1 MKTSLSWIEPNK
13 LQQLFAHAGC
23 ATRVPTPPV
32 QPPPSPIP
40 SAPVLSSSVS
50 STISLRPTQDSHPL
64 SFSDFPQV
72 EVSNDHLSQPS
83 LPSSPTG
90 ALQLLRPPPFPE
102 ESRKGPLEVVLGNY
116 LDWALTW
123 KEGRGGYI
131 ANHEGLPIVN
141 NNIPDSMIP
150 MGSYLTSQLNSFRE
164 QFIEPDIVFPMI
176 DQIIF
181 QMDAEGYLTMTWLQ
195 TGQGLVTLG
204 LWLGEILT
212 PHEFDALCDPLRSIL
227 E

>member
-1 MKTSLSWIEPNK
+1 
-13 LQQLFAHAGC
+13 
-23 ATRVPTPPV
+23 
-32 QPPPSPIP
+32 
-40 SAPVLSSSVS
+40 
-50 STISLRPTQDSHPL
+50 
-64 SFSDFPQV
+64 
-72 EVSNDHLSQPS
+72 
-83 LPSSPTG
+83 
-90 ALQLLRPPPFPE
+90 
-102 ESRKGPLEVVLGNY
+102 VLGNY

-204 LWLGEILT
+204 LWLAEILT